1 MDRERNLDQAD
12 GLDTSVSEEHRRVEL
27 PPSAFVQGSSDDVER
42 PSPFDDTGA
51 GEDTAANR
59 RAVPQDLLKGPAA
72 AVAEPADLPDDSGL
86 PRPPQTVAELGLSKA
101 FLTDLALKIIHYS
114 GTPSASQLADRLGLR
129 RSIVEQILSALTD
142 DRFVEVIGQSDLY
155 TGNYRYRLSG
165 EVANTL
171 ARALYSG
178 KTTLLYGPSGNGKT
192 TILERFAEEL
202 EGVTLVP
209 HAIYAHGQVI
219 RVFDPSIHKR
229 LEATDSGSE
238 NEDDNALDRR
248 WVLVRRPAIIL
259 GAELGLES
267 LDISHDPQSRFY
279 QAPPHIKAQGGV
291 FFVDDFGR
299 QRIDARD
306 LLTRWLISLER
317 GWDSLSLVTGEK
329 VTLPFRAQFLLATN
343 LDIRKLVDDALLR
356 RILYKVEMPNPVP
369 QDFAEIMRRMCRE
382 RQVLVADGGLNYVLE
397 RLYRRGE
404 PEPHASQAR
413 DLIDMIVESAAFDSR
428 EPVLNPESFDTVSH
442 MFAPHVAETDIAS

>member
-1 MDRERNLDQAD
+1 M
-12 GLDTSVSEEHRRVEL
+12 
-27 PPSAFVQGSSDDVER
+27 
-42 PSPFDDTGA
+42 
-51 GEDTAANR
+51 
-59 RAVPQDLLKGPAA
+59 
-72 AVAEPADLPDDSGL
+72 
-86 PRPPQTVAELGLSKA
+86 
-101 FLTDLALKIIHYS
+101 
-114 GTPSASQLADRLGLR
+114 
-129 RSIVEQILSALTD
+129 
-142 DRFVEVIGQSDLY
+142 
-155 TGNYRYRLSG
+155 
-165 EVANTL
+165 

-369 QDFAEIMRRMCRE
+369 QDFAEIMRRMCLE